1 MIEIYSWYV
10 IPMKTIAVTQIAIY
24 IIIMLK
30 ALNIYKNENLQVT
43 LVLVCLADHRAG
55 FWLVGLHSNHC
66 PCK

>member
-1 MIEIYSWYV
+1 
-10 IPMKTIAVTQIAIY
+10 MKTIAVTQIAIY

-55 FWLVGLHSNHC
+55 F
-66 PCK
+66 